1 MDAGSRKALKSLAQ
15 TRTRAEM
22 KALFE
27 TIRTEND
34 AALLAAA
41 PPKQAKPKKAKAK
54 KQDFV
59 GVVAERL
66 SVIHGPACDKAGA
79 LIGVLEETHGPI
91 DIAPGGLAPVIRK
104 LVTRF
109 GEKQVSR
116 AADALMEKLE
126 AMGSMREK
134 VK

>member
-1 MDAGSRKALKSLAQ
+1 MDAGSRKALKSLAR

-22 KALFE
+22 KALFR

-41 PPKQAKPKKAKAK
+41 APPKKATAK
-54 KQDFV
+54 KRDFV

-66 SVIHGPACDKAGA
+66 SVIHGPASDKADA

-104 LVTRF
+104 LATRF
-109 GEKQVSR
+109 GEKEVSR
-116 AADALMEKLE
+116 AADALMERLE